1 VLTIATVPEPFTY
14 AAFAGFLPISTFMFS
29 LKDKITIVTGA
40 GSGIGATIAEIFAQ
54 SDALVYVA
62 DCNKTSARE
71 TVAKIEKQGGSAK
84 AAVVEVTKEAD
95 CQALIKR
102 VLDENDGRCDVL
114 VNNAG
119 VGHVGTILTTE
130 PTDLDR
136 LWRVNLLGAYHLSRA
151 ILPAMIDCCAGSI
164 INLGS
169 IAAITGMD
177 SRFAYTVTKHALL
190 GLTRSMAMDLGSSGV
205 RVNCI
210 CPGRVQTPFV
220 DARLREY
227 ASQQEYLK
235 QMVAPHTLKRMAQPC
250 EIAGA
255 AVYLASDESAFVTG
269 SAFVIDGG
277 YTAGK

>member
-1 VLTIATVPEPFTY
+1 
-14 AAFAGFLPISTFMFS
+14 MFS
-29 LKDKITIVTGA
+29 LQGKITIVTGA
-40 GSGIGATIAEIFAQ
+40 GSGIGAAIAEAFAR
-54 SDALVYVA
+54 SGALVYVA
-62 DCNKTSARE
+62 DGNEAGGKE
-71 TVAKIEKQGGSAK
+71 TVAKIEKSGGVAK
-84 AAVVEVTKEAD
+84 LALVDVKKETE
-95 CQALIKR
+95 CQALVER
-102 VLDENDGRCDVL
+102 VLEGNGGRCDVL

-130 PTDLDR
+130 PADLDR
-136 LWRVNLLGAYHLSRA
+136 LWRVNFLGAYHLCRA
-151 ILPAMIDCCAGSI
+151 VLPSMIERRAGSI

-169 IAAITGMD
+169 IAAITGME
-177 SRFAYTVTKHALL
+177 SRFAYTVTKHAVL

-227 ASQQEYLK
+227 ADPQEYLK
-235 QMVAPHTLKRMAQPC
+235 QMVAPHTLKRMAQPS